1 VRNGRPARYVSA
13 RMKLTRRELGVAAA
27 GLAVSASAAVAEVA
41 GPTELWTWTTS
52 EQIHGLEKWGLLFTR
67 SQRPGLGKGYA
78 FEVLETW
85 KDDATA
91 QLLRSERF
99 EKGRFAWTNP
109 WATCLGF
116 GGETYGPELIRI
128 ELKPGTLFTR
138 FSSRAPPEAPA
149 DAARLAGF
157 IFENEQADLKDMSCS
172 SFRGDGAWREVYV
185 GDEAR
190 VVGWSRRT
198 RAISARLE
206 RDISFLSRLSR
217 DLKNLAVPDTCAW
230 LASVKQAWRGE
241 GSGSLAEYARQL
253 AFASPEY
260 RPTPENLRRIIT
272 TLQARLKL

>member
-1 VRNGRPARYVSA
+1 
-13 RMKLTRRELGVAAA
+13 MKLTRRELGVAAA
-27 GLAVSASAAVAEVA
+27 SLAAARPSAAEEA
-41 GPTELWTWTTS
+41 GPTELWTWTTP
-52 EQIHGLEKWGLLFTR
+52 EQIRGLEKWGLLFTR

-85 KDDATA
+85 KDDPTA
-91 QLLRSERF
+91 QLLCSERF

-128 ELKPGTLFTR
+128 ELKPGTLFSR
-138 FSSRAPPEAPA
+138 FSSRSAPEPVA
-149 DAARLAGF
+149 DAARLGGF
-157 IFENEQADLKDMSCS
+157 FFENESADVDGPRCS

-185 GDEAR
+185 GDESR

-198 RAISARLE
+198 RQISARLE
-206 RDISFLSRLSR
+206 RDISLLSRLSR
-217 DLKNLAVPDTCAW
+217 DLENLAVPDVCSW
-230 LASVKQAWRGE
+230 LPSVKAAWRNE
-241 GSGSLAEYARQL
+241 GTGSLFEYARQL

-260 RPTPENLRRIIT
+260 RPTPQNLRRIIT